1 MIWTATARTM
11 AGWPKFFRKRSYS
24 FLNPSLFSTYQVPV
38 RSAVGELVAHRDPL
52 GRVEVVSF
60 VDETGVILVSL
71 LTSLI
76 ISVGADAIDNF
87 GAASASALEDLTF
100 TFSERKYGTFF
111 SCAGLDSGFA
121 SSSAL
126 TFTSSGRKNEAFFS
140 CAVLDSF
147 DMEGT
152 AAASTAATTSETVN
166 G

>member
-76 ISVGADAIDNF
+76 ISVGADAILTSLVSPLVDF
-87 GAASASALEDLTF
+87 VEVDSTGFTGAISVPS
-100 TFSERKYGTFF
+100 
-111 SCAGLDSGFA
+111 
-121 SSSAL
+121 
-126 TFTSSGRKNEAFFS
+126 
-140 CAVLDSF
+140 
-147 DMEGT
+147 
-152 AAASTAATTSETVN
+152 
-166 G
+166 